1 MDSGNSTRPV
11 KAKQTLLDWFGK
23 TASKDNPSSHD
34 NLGVDD
40 SGKDPGSH
48 GESEEPEAL
57 ALIETPITKKVR
69 TDDYIEIV
77 DSDCDIT
84 EDEPVGAIL
93 SPRHSVTCCHG
104 DTDNQAYLTCVI
116 SHTDISSSTQTL
128 TVLPSSINSNVLV
141 SGVKDSAQQTQ
152 MENLAEDI
160 AAVATSLPIQPT
172 NVRYPVTLYS
182 NKPRSFNPEWFKLY
196 PWLEYSVKQ
205 DACFCFLCHMFGSNG
220 GMSTSK
226 PEKAFTVLGFKD

>member
-1 MDSGNSTRPV
+1 MIFVSP
-11 KAKQTLLDWFGK
+11 
-23 TASKDNPSSHD
+23 P
-34 NLGVDD
+34 
-40 SGKDPGSH
+40 
-48 GESEEPEAL
+48 
-57 ALIETPITKKVR
+57 
-69 TDDYIEIV
+69 
-77 DSDCDIT
+77 T
-84 EDEPVGAIL
+84 E
-93 SPRHSVTCCHG
+93 
-104 DTDNQAYLTCVI
+104 
-116 SHTDISSSTQTL
+116 TL
-128 TVLPSSINSNVLV
+128 TVLSSSMNSNVLV

-226 PEKAFTVLGFKD
+226 PEKAFTVLGFKDWKHATGKNGILKSHDNSHSHKQAVVVWKDLRK